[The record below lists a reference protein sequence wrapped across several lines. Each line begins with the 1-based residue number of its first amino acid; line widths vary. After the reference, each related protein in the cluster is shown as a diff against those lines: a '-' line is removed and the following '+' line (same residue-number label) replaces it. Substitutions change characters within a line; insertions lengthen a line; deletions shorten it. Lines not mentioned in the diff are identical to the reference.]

1 MYPCENVLNPYP
13 CSPYSTTIM
22 VMTAFNWQTAVIKI
36 GSALVSPDG
45 TGTSDKFLANIANF
59 ITECRQQGKNVV
71 LVSSGSVAAA
81 RGEIRTGQRVS
92 PGKKSAMAAIG
103 QTKMM
108 ATWSNLFD
116 FTCAQLLLTVEDL
129 NDRRRFVNIKNTME
143 QLLVHN
149 VLPIVNENDTV
160 AIDESKVG
168 DNDNLA
174 AHTAIAIQA
183 DCLIICT
190 DVDGLYTG
198 NPRLDPQA
206 KLLPTIDNIDK
217 GVMGLAGGAGS
228 SVGTGGMITK
238 LQAAQKCAESGIQT
252 LLVNGTKSVTFS
264 ELIAGNCPGTLF
276 LAKNDDSTA
285 RQDWLK
291 HTSNPKGEL
300 VVDKGAYLAIT
311 ERGASLLS
319 AGITKVVGVFA
330 TNDAVLVTYE
340 GQVVGKG
347 LAAYSSAEIQQIKGA
362 KSSRIHY
369 ILGYSDSAEV
379 LHRDD
384 FVLIAHNSDSFQ

>member
-1 MYPCENVLNPYP
+1 
-13 CSPYSTTIM
+13 
-22 VMTAFNWQTAVIKI
+22 MTAFNWQIAVIKI

-45 TGTSDKFLANIANF
+45 SGTSDKFLSNIANF
-59 ITECRQQGKNVV
+59 IIECRAQGKHVV

-81 RGEIRTGQRVS
+81 RGVIRTGQKVS

-108 ATWSNLFD
+108 ATWSALFD
-116 FTCAQLLLTVEDL
+116 FPCAQLLLTVEDL

-143 QLLVHN
+143 QLLDHD

-174 AHTAIAIQA
+174 AHTAIAVQA

-198 NPRLDPQA
+198 NPRTDPKA
-206 KLLPTIDNIDK
+206 TLISSIDTIDD
-217 GVMGLAGGAGS
+217 GVLALAGGAGS

-238 LQAAQKCAESGIQT
+238 LEAAQKCAQSGIQT
-252 LLVNGTKSVTFS
+252 LLVNGTKTHTFKQ
-264 ELIAGNCPGTLF
+264 LAAGNCPGTLF
-276 LAKNDDSTA
+276 LVDDEESTA

-291 HTSNPKGEL
+291 HTSHPKGEL
-300 VVDKGAYLAIT
+300 VIDRGAFVAVT

-319 AGITKVVGVFA
+319 AGITQVVGKFA
-330 TNDAVLVTYE
+330 ANDAVLVTHE
-340 GQVVGKG
+340 GKVIGKG
-347 LAAYSSAEIQQIKGA
+347 LAAYSSAEIQQIKGV
-362 KSSRIHY
+362 KSSQIQY

-384 FVLIAHNSDSFQ
+384 FVLIHHHKHRA

>member
-1 MYPCENVLNPYP
+1 
-13 CSPYSTTIM
+13 
-22 VMTAFNWQTAVIKI
+22 MTAFNWQTAVIKI

-45 TGTSDKFLANIANF
+45 SGTSDKFLLNIANF
-59 ITECRQQGKNVV
+59 ISECRRQGKHVV

-81 RGEIRTGQRVS
+81 RGEIRTGQKVS

-108 ATWSNLFD
+108 ETWSRLFD

-129 NDRRRFVNIKNTME
+129 NDRRRFVNIKNTIE
-143 QLLVHN
+143 QLLDHD

-174 AHTAIAIQA
+174 AHTAIAVQA

-198 NPRLDPQA
+198 NPRLNPEA
-206 KLLPTIDNIDK
+206 KLLPTVDNIDE
-217 GVMGLAGGAGS
+217 GIMGLAGGAGS

-238 LQAAQKCAESGIQT
+238 LQAAQKCAQSGIQT
-252 LLVNGTKSVTFS
+252 LLVNGTKEHTFK
-264 ELIAGNCPGTLF
+264 ELVSGNCPGTLF
-276 LAKNDDSTA
+276 LAHDDDSTA

-300 VVDKGAYLAIT
+300 VVDHGAFLAIT
-311 ERGASLLS
+311 ERGASLLA
-319 AGITKVVGVFA
+319 AGITQVVGKFVA
-330 TNDAVLVTYE
+330 DDAVLVTHE
-340 GQVVGKG
+340 GKVIGKG

-362 KSSRIHY
+362 KSAQIQY

-384 FVLIAHNSDSFQ
+384 FVLITHDVHYDQ

>member
-1 MYPCENVLNPYP
+1 
-13 CSPYSTTIM
+13 
-22 VMTAFNWQTAVIKI
+22 MTAFNWQTAVIKI

-45 TGTSDKFLANIANF
+45 AGTSDKFLADIANF
-59 ITECRQQGKNVV
+59 IIECRKQGKNVV

-81 RGEIRTGQRVS
+81 RGEIRTGQAVS

-103 QTKMM
+103 QTMMM
-108 ATWSNLFD
+108 ATWSRLFGV
-116 FTCAQLLLTVEDL
+116 TCAQLLLTVEDL

-143 QLLVHN
+143 QLLDEG

-174 AHTAIAIQA
+174 AHTAIAVQA

-198 NPRLDPQA
+198 NPRLYPQA
-206 KLLPTIDNIDK
+206 QLIPSVDHIDEGI
-217 GVMGLAGGAGS
+217 MGLAGGAGS

-252 LLVNGTKSVTFS
+252 LLVNGTKAHTFRQLAKGS
-264 ELIAGNCPGTLF
+264 CPGTLF

-285 RQDWLK
+285 RQDWIK
-291 HTSNPKGEL
+291 HTSHPKGEL
-300 VVDKGAYLAIT
+300 VVDHGAYLAMT
-311 ERGASLLS
+311 ERGASLLA
-319 AGITKVVGVFA
+319 AGITQVVGKFVA
-330 TNDAVLVTYE
+330 DDAVLVTHE
-340 GQVVGKG
+340 GQVIGKG

-362 KSSRIHY
+362 KSAQIQY

-384 FVLIAHNSDSFQ
+384 FVRIAHDVSQVDAQ

>member
-1 MYPCENVLNPYP
+1 MVFPYP
-13 CSPYSTTIM
+13 CALNLTTNM
-22 VMTAFNWQTAVIKI
+22 DMTAFNWQTAVIKI

-45 TGTSDKFLANIANF
+45 SGTSDKFLSDIANF
-59 ITECRQQGKNVV
+59 IIESRRQGKQVV

-81 RGEIRTGQRVS
+81 RGEIKTEHRVS

-108 ATWSNLFD
+108 ATWSRLFG

-143 QLLVHN
+143 QLLDHD

-174 AHTAIAIQA
+174 AHTAIAVQA

-198 NPRLDPQA
+198 NPRMDPEAQ
-206 KLLPTIDNIDK
+206 LLPSVEHIDE

-252 LLVNGTKSVTFS
+252 LLVNGTKPTTFS
-264 ELIAGNCPGTLF
+264 ELVKGNCPGTLF
-276 LAKNDDSTA
+276 LAGDDDSTA

-291 HTSNPKGEL
+291 HTSSPKGEL
-300 VVDKGAYLAIT
+300 VIDEGAYLAVT

-319 AGITKVVGVFA
+319 AGITQVVGTFA
-330 TNDAVLVTYE
+330 ANDAVLVTHE
-340 GQVVGKG
+340 GQVIGKG

-362 KSSRIHY
+362 KSSQIQY

-384 FVLIAHNSDSFQ
+384 FVLIAHDDDNILKSS

>member
-1 MYPCENVLNPYP
+1 
-13 CSPYSTTIM
+13 
-22 VMTAFNWQTAVIKI
+22 MTAFTWQTAVIKI

-45 TGTSDKFLANIANF
+45 AGTSDKFLLDIANF
-59 ITECRQQGKNVV
+59 IIECRKQGKHVV

-81 RGEIRTGQRVS
+81 RGEIRTGQKVS

-108 ATWSNLFD
+108 ATWSRLFD

-129 NDRRRFVNIKNTME
+129 DDRRRFVNIKNTME
-143 QLLVHN
+143 QLLDEG

-174 AHTAIAIQA
+174 AHTAIAVQA

-206 KLLPTIDNIDK
+206 QLIPSVEHIDEGI
-217 GVMGLAGGAGS
+217 MGLAGGAGS

-252 LLVNGTKSVTFS
+252 LLVNGTKAQTFTQ
-264 ELIAGNCPGTLF
+264 LVKGNCPGTLF
-276 LAKNDDSTA
+276 LEKNEDSTA
-285 RQDWLK
+285 RQDWIK
-291 HTSNPKGEL
+291 HTSHAKGEL
-300 VVDKGAYLAIT
+300 VVDYGAYLAMT
-311 ERGASLLS
+311 DRGASLLA
-319 AGITKVVGVFA
+319 AGITQVVGKFA
-330 TNDAVLVTYE
+330 ANDAVLVTHE
-340 GQVVGKG
+340 GQVIGKG

-362 KSSRIHY
+362 KSAQIQY

-384 FVLIAHNSDSFQ
+384 FVRIAHDVSQVDEQK

>member
-1 MYPCENVLNPYP
+1 
-13 CSPYSTTIM
+13 
-22 VMTAFNWQTAVIKI
+22 MTAFNWQTAVIKI

-45 TGTSDKFLANIANF
+45 TGTSDKFLSNIAHF
-59 ITECRQQGKNVV
+59 ITECRRQGKDIV

-81 RGEIRTGQRVS
+81 RGEIRTGQKVS
-92 PGKKSAMAAIG
+92 PGKKAAMAAIG

-108 ATWSNLFD
+108 ATWSSLFD

-129 NDRRRFVNIKNTME
+129 NDRRRFVNIKNTIE
-143 QLLVHN
+143 QLLDHN

-160 AIDESKVG
+160 AIDQSKVG

-174 AHTAIAIQA
+174 AHTAIAVQA

-198 NPRLDPQA
+198 NPRLDPSA
-206 KLLPTIDNIDK
+206 KLLSSVDTIDDNI
-217 GVMGLAGGAGS
+217 VRLAGGAGS

-238 LQAAQKCAESGIQT
+238 LQAAQKCAQSGIQT
-252 LLVNGTKSVTFS
+252 LLVNGTKTETFTKLVS
-264 ELIAGNCPGTLF
+264 GNCPGTLF
-276 LAKNDDSTA
+276 LAKDEDSTA
-285 RQDWLK
+285 RQDWIK

-300 VVDKGAYLAIT
+300 VIDHGAYLAVT

-319 AGITKVVGVFA
+319 AGITQVVGKFVA
-330 TNDAVLVTYE
+330 NDAVLVTHE
-340 GQVVGKG
+340 GKVIGKG
-347 LAAYSSAEIQQIKGA
+347 LAAYSSAEIQQIKGV
-362 KSSRIHY
+362 KSAQIQD

-384 FVLIAHNSDSFQ
+384 FVLIKPIASKAH